1 VRLDSSEF
9 GVHNLL
15 CESSTT
21 KVGPKVN
28 PKRRRLGFVLSGT
41 IAVLAVTVASLPLL
55 QSGVDSPVGPA
66 IVPRPIVIALL
77 LALPAGLAAIAAFRG
92 SRPLF
97 LAAGVLCLLQSV
109 VAFSG
114 VTLGFVIPGILL
126 VGLGLERTGS
136 NPGRAWIA
144 AAFAVGLGMA
154 AWVAPFA
161 TSETVCWIASQGPDG
176 SLLYRRVP
184 ESDTVTLGLG
194 DVAGGCDGGS
204 FTLEGLLLAG
214 TFAVG
219 ALAIAGLGAGSG
231 DASDLGDAQPSA
243 QAGT

>member
-1 VRLDSSEF
+1 VINGMD
-9 GVHNLL
+9 
-15 CESSTT
+15 
-21 KVGPKVN
+21 P
-28 PKRRRLGFVLSGT
+28 RRRRRGFVLAAA
-41 IAVLAVTVASLPLL
+41 IAVLAVVVASLPLL
-55 QSGVDSPVGPA
+55 QAASGGITGPV
-66 IVPRPIVIALL
+66 ILPRPIVIALL
-77 LALPAGLAAIAAFRG
+77 LALPAGLAAIAALRA

-97 LAAGVLCLLQSV
+97 IAAGILCLLQSV

-126 VGLGLERTGS
+126 VALGLERTGS
-136 NPGRAWIA
+136 AAGREWIA
-144 AAFAVGLGMA
+144 AMLAIGLGIA

-161 TSETVCWIASQGPDG
+161 TSETLCWIASEGPD
-176 SLLYRRVP
+176 SAVVYRRVP

-219 ALAIAGLGAGSG
+219 ALAIAAVGTGSVRDTYTDSG
-231 DASDLGDAQPSA
+231 EHTMPPPSTA
-243 QAGT
+243 